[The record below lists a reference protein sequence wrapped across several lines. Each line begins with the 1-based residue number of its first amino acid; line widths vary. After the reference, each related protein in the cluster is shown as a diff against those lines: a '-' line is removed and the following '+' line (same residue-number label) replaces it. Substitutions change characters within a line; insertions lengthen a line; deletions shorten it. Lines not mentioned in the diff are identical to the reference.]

1 MKETPCLQNIFE
13 HSINLQVLDSKV
25 QYKENIQ
32 VVFILH
38 LSINDDDE
46 FVNST
51 AFDILGENQM
61 EVRFYISQC

>member
-13 HSINLQVLDSKV
+13 HSINLQELDSKV

-46 FVNST
+46 FVNSA

>member
-1 MKETPCLQNIFE
+1 
-13 HSINLQVLDSKV
+13 VLDSKV

-46 FVNST
+46 FVNSA